1 MLLLVECFRG
11 FCSAAQECT
20 CNSFVQIKPPLS
32 VKPLQEVAVIDS
44 LRDSGI
50 WPLGLVESFG
60 LFKVLRPGV
69 YIYIY
74 KYLYIYICIRTQYDI
89 LSNFRNCIYIH
100 MYIHIYIY
108 THIYIYIY
116 TYQN

>member
-1 MLLLVECFRG
+1 MLLVGEFRG
-11 FCSAAQECT
+11 CRSAAQECT
-20 CNSFVQIKPPLS
+20 RNSFVQSNPPMS

-69 YIYIY
+69 CVYIY
-74 KYLYIYICIRTQYDI
+74 TQYDI
-89 LSNFRNCIYIH
+89 LSSFRNCIYIH
-100 MYIHIYIY
+100 MYIY
-108 THIYIYIY
+108 IYIYIY
-116 TYQN
+116 THQN